1 MRKPYQLPG
10 RTKDSS
16 CYSFSNHFVQ
26 TWWANRSFKEVPQL
40 QWGSVVT
47 RRADS
52 QTTGRPDGL
61 RPDGR
66 TAGQRT
72 EVVVVWL
79 RAAGREAEGGL
90 PVGRRHDGG
99 QRVGDLGRWRAD
111 VLFWRTDGQ
120 TVRRT
125 GGQAA
130 RRTDGQAVRWTG
142 RQTDRRSGG
151 QADRRTG
158 GQVVRRTDG
167 QTVRR
172 TDGQADRRPDG
183 QTDRRT
189 VRRTDGQTDRRT
201 GGQAD

>member
-26 TWWANRSFKEVPQL
+26 IRWANRSFKEVPQL

-47 RRADS
+47 RRAD
-52 QTTGRPDGL
+52 GRTAG

-111 VLFWRTDGQ
+111 VLFWRTDGR
-120 TVRRT
+120 TVKRT
-125 GGQAA
+125 GEQAA
-130 RRTDGQAVRWTG
+130 RRPDGQAVRWTG
-142 RQTDRRSGG
+142 RQMDRRTDGQTVRRSGG

-158 GQVVRRTDG
+158 GQ
-167 QTVRR
+167 
-172 TDGQADRRPDG
+172 AD
-183 QTDRRT
+183 
-189 VRRTDGQTDRRT
+189 RRTDGQTDRRT
-201 GGQAD
+201 GRQAARRSDRQTDGRSDGQTVRRTGGQAD